1 MVGDFVRDK
10 DAVTST
16 LLSCEIAAL
25 LKNDGHTMYSKL
37 QEIHLKHGLFKEK
50 LISLTKKGIN
60 GVREINKTMEEFRN
74 NPPNKID
81 ESIIVKTDDF
91 QSSISTDNNKLKTTI
106 NLPKSNVLIF
116 TTNDGTKVALRPSGT
131 EPKIKFYISVNG
143 KVDDTHNY
151 ITLEDKLENKINR
164 VISELKIH

>member
-37 QEIHLKHGLFKEK
+37 QEIHMRHGLFKER

-60 GVREINKTMEEFRN
+60 GVKEINKIMEEFRN
-74 NPPNKID
+74 NPPIKID
-81 ESIIVKTDDF
+81 ESVIVKTDDF
-91 QSSISTDNNKLKTTI
+91 QSSISTDNNKLKTEIT
-106 NLPKSNVLIF
+106 LPKSNVLIF
-116 TTNDGTKVALRPSGT
+116 NSDDGTKVALRPSGT
-131 EPKIKFYISVNG
+131 EPKIKFYISVNE
-143 KVDDTHNY
+143 KVDDKQNY
-151 ITLEDKLENKINR
+151 ITLENKLENKINR
-164 VISELKIH
+164 IISELKIN

>member
-60 GVREINKTMEEFRN
+60 GVREINKIMEEFRN

-106 NLPKSNVLIF
+106 SLPKSNVLIF

-143 KVDDTHNY
+143 KVDDKHNY
-151 ITLEDKLENKINR
+151 SNLEDKLENKINR

>member
-1 MVGDFVRDK
+1 
-10 DAVTST
+10 
-16 LLSCEIAAL
+16 
-25 LKNDGHTMYSKL
+25 MYSKL
-37 QEIHLKHGLFKEK
+37 QEIHLKYGLFKEK

-60 GVREINKTMEEFRN
+60 GVREINKIMEEFRN

-91 QSSISTDNNKLKTTI
+91 QSSISTNNNKLKTTI

-116 TTNDGTKVALRPSGT
+116 TTIDGTKVALRPSGT

-143 KVDDTHNY
+143 KVDDKHNY
-151 ITLEDKLENKINR
+151 SNLEDKLENKINR
-164 VISELKIH
+164 IISELKIN